1 MDIKQVDVI
10 DYKDLAEDLISYL
23 CDVEGITET
32 IIILLEKGQ
41 TIKDLYSVFTE
52 EEVDEAVEEY
62 EKRKKEE

>member
-1 MDIKQVDVI
+1 MTKQIDII
-10 DYKDLAEDLISYL
+10 DYKDLAEDLITYL

-41 TIKDLYSVFTE
+41 TVEDLYSVFSK

-62 EKRKKEE
+62 EKRTKEV